1 MRCCLKYSCYHKSRK
16 LCECDGATTYRADQ
30 VDAIV
35 TDFMKKLFD
44 ALNNSPDE
52 ELLERAFKR
61 QNDADRANRKKA
73 EQDLQKSCIQLEE
86 LQLEI
91 GRSLTGDSIFSKAD
105 LSTAIQTLK
114 LHIDECKKQLLE
126 FEVKEE
132 QGQEA
137 LEKFRPAFS
146 RFKSWAEEFENATLE
161 QKKMIA
167 GQLFRRVEV
176 GKGYKVHIVMNM
188 TYQQFCEQWQSL
200 PELTAV

>member
-1 MRCCLKYSCYHKSRK
+1 M
-16 LCECDGATTYRADQ
+16 
-30 VDAIV
+30 DAIV
-35 TDFMKKLFD
+35 TEFMKKLFD

-114 LHIDECKKQLLE
+114 LHIDECKKQLSE

>member
-1 MRCCLKYSCYHKSRK
+1 
-16 LCECDGATTYRADQ
+16 
-30 VDAIV
+30 
-35 TDFMKKLFD
+35 MKKLFD

-61 QNDADRANRKKA
+61 QNDADRANRRKA

-91 GRSLTGDSIFSKAD
+91 GRSLTCDSIFSKAD

-114 LHIDECKKQLLE
+114 LHIDECKKQLSELE
-126 FEVKEE
+126 AKEE

-188 TYQQFCEQWQSL
+188 TYRQFCEQWQGL
-200 PELTAV
+200 PELSAV

>member
-1 MRCCLKYSCYHKSRK
+1 M
-16 LCECDGATTYRADQ
+16 
-30 VDAIV
+30 
-35 TDFMKKLFD
+35 F
-44 ALNNSPDE
+44 
-52 ELLERAFKR
+52 
-61 QNDADRANRKKA
+61 
-73 EQDLQKSCIQLEE
+73 
-86 LQLEI
+86 LQLFFLY
-91 GRSLTGDSIFSKAD
+91 SLIFPLYSYL
-105 LSTAIQTLK
+105 LSVP
-114 LHIDECKKQLLE
+114 DECKKQLSE

-132 QGQEA
+132 QGKDA